1 MISKFFIERP
11 VLANVISVLFIVMG
25 IVAIG
30 ALPVAQYPQ
39 IVPPTIQ
46 VTTNYPGADAKT
58 LVNTVALPIE
68 QQVNGVQDMLYMQS
82 TSTSAGSYT
91 LVVTFKVGTDLNFAQ
106 VLVQNRVSAALAK
119 LPASVQ
125 AQGVVVQQKSTSIL
139 QFVTLTSPKHTYN
152 GLFLNNYAIINMQND
167 LARLPGVGNVLIF
180 GTGQYAMRIW
190 LDPEKMQALALT
202 PSDVLNALRAQNVAV
217 PAGQIGAPPVAS
229 PQAFQLTVNVPGLLS
244 DPEQFANIVIKSQS
258 SGSPAARI
266 VRIRDVGH
274 VELASVN
281 YNMLSNFRG
290 QPCAAIGIFLTPDAN
305 ALTVAKEVSA
315 AVKRMAKNFPPDIQ
329 YDIPFDTT
337 VFVSASIDEVYK
349 TLFEAGILVLAVIL
363 LFLQSFRATLVPAT
377 TVPVTII
384 GAFAAMA
391 ALGFSIN
398 LLTLFGLVLA
408 IGIVVDDAIVVV
420 EGVTHKMEVE
430 KTDAK
435 KGAID
440 AMKELTS
447 PIVGIT
453 LVLMS
458 VFIPAGFMPGI
469 TGQMYSQFALVIA
482 ATALISAISALTL
495 SPTQCALFLKPAK
508 PDARKN
514 IVFRGFDRIYYPV
527 EAAYVRLI
535 QRMVSRAGLFALCG
549 LGLILLA
556 IYGLGRIPTAF
567 IPIEDQGYM
576 VVSVQLPDAAS
587 IGRTNA
593 VLADLDARIEKV
605 PGVESAISISGVSVL
620 DNSASLANAGVLYVM
635 LKPWGER
642 GSAEGLLPMYKTLT
656 KIAKETPG
664 ASVAVL
670 PPPPIQGLGQSGGF
684 QGVLELRDGSFDYS
698 KLQQVADLVGRDGD
712 SQSGLENIFTTY
724 RSQAP
729 QLLADV
735 DRTKASAL
743 NVPIGDV
750 YDTLQT
756 YLGSSYVNLFT
767 KYGQVFPVYVQAD
780 PAARMTAADVRN
792 YNVRNGSGQM
802 VPLGTM
808 TSITATRGPPIITL
822 YNTYPA
828 AMINGSAAAGY
839 SSGQALD
846 VMNDLTAHV
855 LPAGFG
861 YEWTGSAYQ
870 EILAGGSTIMVFG
883 LSLLLVYLVL
893 AGQYE
898 SWITPITV
906 LLAVPLALLGTVA
919 ALSALGL
926 ANNIYTQ
933 IGLVL
938 LIALAAKNA
947 ILVVEVAREHRE
959 LHGQSIIDAAVAAA
973 KTRFRPIIM
982 TSFAFIL
989 GVMPLVFAS
998 GAGANSR
1005 KSIGIAVASGM
1016 LASTCIA
1023 VVFVPAFYVVLQRFN
1038 ERFFPKKSAATPCAA
1053 RAATS
1058 PQASEAAANTPNPAK

>member
-1 MISKFFIERP
+1 MMSKFFIEHP
-11 VLANVISVLFIVMG
+11 VLANVISLLFVVLG
-25 IVAIG
+25 LVAIG
-30 ALPVAQYPQ
+30 ALPVSEYPQ

-46 VTTNYPGADAKT
+46 VTTSEPGADAKT

-68 QQVNGVQDMLYMQS
+68 QQVNGVQGMLCMQS
-82 TSTSAGSYT
+82 TSTSTGNYT
-91 LVVTFKVGTDLNFAQ
+91 LIVTFKVGTDLNFAQ

-119 LPASVQ
+119 LPEAVQ

-139 QFVTLTSPKHTYN
+139 QFITLTSPKRTYD
-152 GLFLNNYAIINMQND
+152 GLFLNNYALINMQNT
-167 LARLPGVGNVLIF
+167 LARLPGVGNVLVF

-190 LDPEKMQALALT
+190 LDPEKMQSLGLT
-202 PSDVLNALRAQNVAV
+202 PADVFNALRAQNLAV
-217 PAGQIGAPPVAS
+217 PAGQVGAPPVAS
-229 PQAFQLTVNVPGLLS
+229 PQAFQLTLNVPSQLS
-244 DPEQFANIVIKSQS
+244 DAAQFGGIIVKSS
-258 SGSPAARI
+258 DAGGGAARI
-266 VRIRDVGH
+266 VRIRDIAR

-281 YNMLSNFRG
+281 YNMLANFSG
-290 QPCAAIGIFLTPDAN
+290 APTAAIGVFQTPDAN
-305 ALTVAKEVSA
+305 ALAVAKEVRA
-315 AVKRMAKNFPPDIQ
+315 TVANMAKSFPPDMR

-349 TLFEAGILVLAVIL
+349 TLFEACLLVLGVIL

-398 LLTLFGLVLA
+398 ILTLFGLVLA

-420 EGVTHKMEVE
+420 EGVTHKMEVGGL
-430 KTDAK
+430 DAK
-435 KGAID
+435 KGAIE

-447 PIVGIT
+447 PIIGIT

-458 VFIPAGFMPGI
+458 VFIPAAFMPGI

-495 SPTQCALFLKPAK
+495 SPTQCALLLKLPKPGAK
-508 PDARKN
+508 KN
-514 IVFRGFDRIYYPV
+514 IIFRGFDRIYYPM

-535 QRMVSRAGLFALCG
+535 RHMVSRAGLFALCG
-549 LGLILLA
+549 LGLIALA
-556 IYGLGRIPTAF
+556 IFGLSRIPSAF
-567 IPIEDQGYM
+567 VPLEDQGYM
-576 VVSVQLPDAAS
+576 VLSVQLPDSAS

-593 VLADLDARIEKV
+593 VLAALGKQV
-605 PGVESAISISGVSVL
+605 QNQPYVESDITISGISL
-620 DNSASLANAGVLYVM
+620 MDNSASLPNAGAIYVM
-635 LKPWGER
+635 LKPWDER
-642 GSAEGLLPMYKTLT
+642 GAKWGLLPVYKSLSQ
-656 KIAKETPG
+656 IAHQVTQAK
-664 ASVAVL
+664 VVVV
-670 PPPPIQGLGQSGGF
+670 PPPPIQGLGSSGGF
-684 QGVLELRDGSFDYS
+684 QGVVELQDGSFDYT
-698 KLQQVADLVGRDGD
+698 KLQYAADMVDRDGNA
-712 SQSGLENIFTTY
+712 QSGLSSLFTTY

-729 QLLADV
+729 QLEADP
-735 DRTKASAL
+735 DLTKAQAVGVSANNL
-743 NVPIGDV
+743 
-750 YDTLQT
+750 YSTLQT

-767 KYGQVFPVYVQAD
+767 KFGQVFPVYVQAD
-780 PAARMTAADVRN
+780 PSARMSVQDVRN
-792 YNVRNGSGQM
+792 YAVRNLEGKM
-802 VPLGTM
+802 VPLGTVA
-808 TSITATRGPPIITL
+808 SIKPTFGPPIITL
-822 YNTYPA
+822 YNTYPS
-828 AMINGSAAAGY
+828 AMVNGQAAAGY

-846 VMNDLTAHV
+846 LVEQMTSRV
-855 LPAGFG
+855 LPPGFG
-861 YEWTGSAYQ
+861 FEWTGTAYQ
-870 EILAGGSTIMVFG
+870 ERLAGGATTMIFAF
-883 LSLLLVYLVL
+883 SLLLVYLVL

-898 SWITPITV
+898 SWITPISV

-919 ALSALGL
+919 ALTALGL

-947 ILVVEVAREHRE
+947 ILVVEVAREQRQF
-959 LHGQSIIDAAVAAA
+959 HGASIVDAAVNAA
-973 KTRFRPIIM
+973 KTRFRPILM

-1023 VVFVPAFYVVLQRFN
+1023 VLFVPAFYVVLQRFN
-1038 ERFFPKKSAATPCAA
+1038 ERFIARKKPA
-1053 RAATS
+1053 S
-1058 PQASEAAANTPNPAK
+1058 PQPEA